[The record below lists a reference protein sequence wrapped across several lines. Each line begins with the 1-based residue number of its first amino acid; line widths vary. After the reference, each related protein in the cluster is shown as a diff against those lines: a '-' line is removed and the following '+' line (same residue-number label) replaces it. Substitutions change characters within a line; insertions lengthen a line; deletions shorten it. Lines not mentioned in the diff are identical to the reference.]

1 MIRAEGVIKIFGD
14 SPEQALAL
22 LRAGKTKDDIQREM
36 GHIVGV
42 SEASFEIK
50 TGEIFVI
57 MGLSGSGK
65 STLLR
70 CINRLIEPTAGKIF
84 LDIPAGERL
93 EITALDEKGLREVRT
108 HRVSM
113 VFQHFALFPH
123 RTALS
128 NVMYGLEI
136 QGRGRQESKRIAQE
150 MIELVG
156 LGQWGESYPSELSGG
171 MQQRV
176 GLARALATQAQVLLM
191 DEPFSG
197 LDPLI
202 TIQMQDELINIQKR
216 LGRTIAFITHDL
228 NEAMRLGDK
237 IAIMESGVI
246 VQIGSPEEILVNPK
260 TSYVA
265 DFVEHAD
272 PTAVLTA
279 GTVALPLESGH
290 FTRVGG
296 DDSREYFA
304 RRAYPELQYAVNGDG
319 RLTELLVDG
328 EPVALRWFSEVF
340 DPSERAEPERR
351 AKDMALVYPDTAI
364 IRHVLQGRAYS
375 TLPIV
380 VVAEGTKRFKGI
392 IEEGEL
398 IGGIVQK
405 KGYRELEEVKQQRS
419 ARASKAAETA
429 QPPTAK
435 SQREA
440 RA

>member
-1 MIRAEGVIKIFGD
+1 MIRAEGITKIFGD
-14 SPEQALAL
+14 APERALAL
-22 LRAGKTKDDIQREM
+22 LQAGKSKDEIQQET

-42 SEASFEIK
+42 SQASFEIRA
-50 TGEIFVI
+50 GEIFVI

-70 CINRLIEPTAGKIF
+70 CINRLIEPTSGKIF
-84 LDIPAGERL
+84 LDTPDGESF

-113 VFQHFALFPH
+113 VFQHFALLPH
-123 RTALS
+123 RTVLS

-136 QGRGRQESKRIAQE
+136 QGRERRESERIAQE
-150 MIELVG
+150 VLELVG

-191 DEPFSG
+191 DEPFSA

-202 TIQMQDELINIQKR
+202 KVQMQNELINIQKS
-216 LGRTIAFITHDL
+216 LGRTIVFITHDL
-228 NEAMRLGDK
+228 DEAMRIGDK

-260 TSYVA
+260 TAYVA

-279 GTVALPLESGH
+279 GTIALPLESAH
-290 FTRVGG
+290 FTRVGS

-304 RRAYPELQYAVNGDG
+304 RRAYPEVQYAVDGDG
-319 RLTELLVDG
+319 QLSDVLVDG

-340 DPSERAEPERR
+340 DPSESAGPERR
-351 AKDMALVYPDTAI
+351 AKDTVLVYPDTAV

-375 TLPIV
+375 SLPIV
-380 VVAEGTKRFKGI
+380 VVAEGTKRVRGI
-392 IEEGEL
+392 IDESEL
-398 IGGIVQK
+398 IGGILQK
-405 KGYRELEEVKQQRS
+405 KGYRELEAAKQQRS
-419 ARASKAAETA
+419 ARSKATEST
-429 QPPTAK
+429 QPATTLH
-435 SQREA
+435 QREA
-440 RA
+440 GA